1 MKKQRTL
8 FRDRSTLRVIRSS
21 SRASAAKGKTGYKS
35 NNIRYI
41 VVHSTGTKSDM
52 LLSQMDK
59 LPYHFLV
66 TRAGKL
72 LSLKKPLS
80 TDGTI
85 EIALIGG
92 LDKEGNHIDCR
103 TERQNDTLF
112 NKLVQLLER
121 YPNAKIVPADKVYLY
136 AYPNPGFS
144 LQQWIT
150 DYVPAFLRAA

>member
-1 MKKQRTL
+1 MKKQRNL
-8 FRDRSTLRVIRSS
+8 LRDRNALRVIRSS
-21 SRASAAKGKTGYKS
+21 SRTSAAKRRTGYKS

-66 TRAGKL
+66 TKAGKL
-72 LSLKKPLS
+72 LSLKKIS
-80 TDGTI
+80 GTDGTI

-92 LDKEGNHIDCR
+92 LDKEGNQIDCR
-103 TERQNDTLF
+103 TELQNDTLF
-112 NKLVQLLER
+112 NKLVQLLEK